1 VKPSAVAYERPS
13 SVDEAIGLMQRFGDD
28 AKLLAGGQSLIAA
41 LNMRLS
47 APAVLVDIN
56 RIPGLDTIDRNGET
70 VRIGALA
77 RHSAVEVS
85 AAVAQA
91 LPLVHAAMP
100 HVAHRAIRNRG
111 TFGGSIAF
119 ADPAAELP
127 ACLVALGGTVEA
139 AGPEGHRRIAA
150 ADFFRDLYETALAP
164 DEVLT
169 AVELPA
175 ASADRVFAFDEL
187 SRRHGDYAMVGLA
200 AAASRRD
207 GRFADS
213 RLVFFGVG
221 LTPVRARAA
230 EAALDGRSMDDGD
243 AAAAAAAEAL
253 DGDLDPPDDVQASS
267 AMKRALA
274 RTLTTRMVRR
284 LADHE
289 GEGR

>member
-1 VKPSAVAYERPS
+1 MKPSAVAYERPS
-13 SVDEAIGLMQRFGDD
+13 SVDEAVGLLQRFGDD

-47 APAVLVDIN
+47 APTVLVDIN
-56 RIPGLDTIDRNGET
+56 RIPGLDAIERNGET
-70 VRIGALA
+70 IRIGALA

-85 AAVAQA
+85 AAVAEA
-91 LPLVHAAMP
+91 LPLVRAAMP

-139 AGPEGHRRIAA
+139 TGPGGARRIAA
-150 ADFFRDLYETALAP
+150 DDFFRDLYETALAQ

-175 ASADRVFAFDEL
+175 ATADRRFAFDEL

-207 GRFADS
+207 GRFEDS
-213 RLVFFGVG
+213 RLVYFGVG

-230 EAALDGRSMDDGD
+230 EAALDGRTVDDCD

-253 DGDLDPPDDVQASS
+253 GSDLDPPDDVQASG
-267 AMKRALA
+267 AMKRVLA
-274 RTLTTRMVRR
+274 RTLTARLVRR
-284 LADHE
+284 LADKKE
-289 GEGR
+289 EAR